1 MRMVDED
8 IQPGQ
13 RWVSDAEPELG
24 LGVVMSAGNGRVSI
38 LFPAADDRR
47 EYALDSAPVRRV
59 AFEVGDALKT
69 HDGISGSIEE
79 VKEEGGFLHYQVKG
93 EWIPEAALADTIS
106 FSSPLDRLMG
116 RQLDEPH
123 LFNVRNEALIWQSRI
138 RKAPNRGFT
147 GGRVDLIE
155 HQLYLA
161 EEVTN
166 RLQPRV
172 LLADEVGLGKTIEA
186 CLILHRLHLTGRA
199 ERALIILPESL
210 MHQWFIE
217 LLRRFNLV
225 ASLFDEERCQAIES
239 SDPAANPFLDSQIVC
254 ISLDYLTRSMERS
267 TQVLDAEWDILIVDE
282 AHHLEW
288 TPELASTAYQIVES
302 LAQKI
307 PSVLLLTATPQQ
319 LGPEGHFARLRLLD
333 PARYNDLETFIEE
346 SGHYQEMAELVDRI
360 DGQEE
365 ITSSDW
371 EMIQKSSLH
380 LHDQYSDKKSLSK
393 ADRSQLIE
401 NIIDSFGPG
410 RVMFRNTRKALKG
423 FPKRQPILHTLDIP
437 EEGSSSSF
445 ERKIEWL
452 VDWLSEH
459 REEKVLLICQTR
471 TLVEEIYEAVQEQV
485 NLNLS
490 QFHEGLNLIQRDRQ
504 AAYFADPEGACVLL
518 CSEIGSEGRNFQFAH
533 HLILWD
539 LPENPELLEQR
550 IGRLDRIGQTDTIH
564 IHLPYMPASDE
575 EVWVQFYNQGVGIFN
590 NPVPTALILAHQ
602 FGEKLTSLSEKFN
615 RDTLEALVSEVSYAR
630 KELGEQ
636 LENGYLRLL
645 ARNSNKPGQ
654 SEVLREQIQACDT
667 DSAFETFAT
676 DLMEYVGLRVEDL
689 GDRRY
694 LFKPEY
700 GQMDSLPGLDPKG
713 MMATFDRTDALNRDD
728 IQFFTPD
735 HPLLRNSLDS
745 LLSSEKG
752 NAVLSVYQG
761 TEAPGIFLQVTYLVE
776 CVAPRDLHIDRYLAI
791 TSTTLWLDHTGEIIS
806 APELSVEHLNPSPDT
821 EDILGNAGIKRLV
834 KKMRKSAESH
844 MFQITEDLVSE
855 ARISVEQELQS
866 EIFRLQNLARLN
878 PSVDQSEIKNL
889 QTHKAEIEE
898 ALAESRFRL
907 DSLHLVVVES

>member
-1 MRMVDED
+1 MSTEEIM
-8 IQPGQ
+8 PGQ

-24 LGVVMSAGNGRVSI
+24 LGVVMSAGSGRVSI

-47 EYALDSAPVRRV
+47 EYALETAPVRRV
-59 AFEVGDALKT
+59 AFEVGDNLKT
-69 HDGISGSIEE
+69 HDGISGTIES
-79 VKEEGGFLHYQVKG
+79 VEEDGGFLHYQVKG
-93 EWIPEAALADTIS
+93 EWIPEVALADTIS
-106 FSSPLDRLMG
+106 FYSPFDRFMG

-123 LFNVRNEALIWQSRI
+123 LFQVRNEALAWQSKI

-161 EEVTN
+161 QEVTN

-239 SDPAANPFLDSQIVC
+239 SSPETNPFLDSQIVC
-254 ISLDYLTRSMERS
+254 VSLDYLTHSMERY
-267 TQVLDAEWDILIVDE
+267 TQVLDTEWDLLIVDE

-288 TPELASTAYQIVES
+288 TPELASTAYQMVEG
-302 LAQKI
+302 LASKI

-333 PARYNDLETFIEE
+333 PARYNNLDTFIEE
-346 SGHYQEMAELVDRI
+346 SLHYQEMAELIEHI
-360 DGQEE
+360 DSQK
-365 ITSSDW
+365 TLSSPHW
-371 EMIQKSSLH
+371 ETIEKTAPNLH
-380 LHDQYSDKKSLSK
+380 ATYAGKKSLSS
-393 ADRSQLIE
+393 ADRAQLVE
-401 NIIDSFGPG
+401 KIIDRFGPG
-410 RVMFRNTRKALKG
+410 RVMFRNTRKALQG
-423 FPKRQPILHTLDIP
+423 FPKRQPDLHPLDP
-437 EEGSSSSF
+437 ATEESPAF
-445 ERKIEWL
+445 AQKIQWL
-452 VDWLSEH
+452 ISWLAEH
-459 REEKVLLICQTR
+459 EDEKVLLICETR
-471 TLVEEIYEAVQEQV
+471 TLVEEIYEAVQQHI

-504 AAYFADPEGACVLL
+504 AAYFADPEGARVLL

-550 IGRLDRIGQTDTIH
+550 IGRLDRIGQSSTIH
-564 IHLPYMPASDE
+564 IHLPYIPHSPE
-575 EVWVQFYNQGVGIFN
+575 EVWVQFYNHGVGIFDS
-590 NPVPTALILAHQ
+590 PVPTALILSHKFGDQLDQLCEEFDERALQ
-602 FGEKLTSLSEKFN
+602 TLLTEVAQTRTTLGEK
-615 RDTLEALVSEVSYAR
+615 
-630 KELGEQ
+630 

-645 ARNSNKPGQ
+645 ARNSNKPGRSQ
-654 SEVLREQIQACDT
+654 VLREQIQACDT
-667 DSAFETFAT
+667 DTAFETFAT
-676 DLMEYVGLRVEDL
+676 DLIEYVGLRVEDL

-700 GQMDSLPGLDPKG
+700 GQLESLPGLDPKG

-728 IQFFTPD
+728 VQFFTTD

-776 CVAPRDLHIDRYLAI
+776 CLAPRHLHIDRYLGI
-791 TSTTLWLDHTGEIIS
+791 TPITLWLNHKGEVIS
-806 APELSVEHLNPSPDT
+806 SPDLSAGKINPT
-821 EDILGNAGIKRLV
+821 PDTDDILGNSGIKRLV
-834 KKMRKSAESH
+834 KKMLKSAEHHVSG
-844 MFQITEDLVSE
+844 ITEEMVEES
-855 ARISVEQELQS
+855 RISVEQELQS
-866 EIFRLQNLARLN
+866 EISRLQSLARLN
-878 PSVDQSEIKNL
+878 PGVDPSEIKNL
-889 QTHKAEIEE
+889 QAHQASLEE
-898 ALAESRFRL
+898 ALAETRYRL

>member
-38 LFPAADDRR
+38 LFPAVDDRR

-59 AFEVGDALKT
+59 AFEVGDNLKT
-69 HDGISGSIEE
+69 HEGISGSIEE
-79 VKEEGGFLHYQVKG
+79 VNEEGGFLHYQVRG
-93 EWIPEAALADTIS
+93 EWIPEAVLADTIS

-116 RQLDEPH
+116 RQLDEPN
-123 LFNVRNEALIWQSRI
+123 LFKVRNDALKWQSTI
-138 RKAPNRGFT
+138 NQAPNRGFT
-147 GGRVDLIE
+147 GARIDLIE
-155 HQLYLA
+155 HQLYIA
-161 EEVTN
+161 QEVTG

-199 ERALIILPESL
+199 ERTLIILPESL

-239 SDPAANPFLDSQIVC
+239 SDPETNPFLDSQIVSV
-254 ISLDYLTRSMERS
+254 SLDYLTTSQQRYA
-267 TQVLDAEWDILIVDE
+267 QVLETEWDLLIVDE

-288 TPELASTAYQIVES
+288 TPLEVSTAYQMVEG
-302 LAQKI
+302 LAEKI

-346 SGHYQEMAELVDRI
+346 SGHYQEMAELIVRI
-360 DGQEE
+360 EGQEE
-365 ITSSDW
+365 LTPTDW
-371 EMIQKSSLH
+371 EMVQKSSSH
-380 LHDQYSDKKSLSK
+380 LHDQYSVKKSLSK

-410 RVMFRNTRKALKG
+410 RVMFRNTRKELKG
-423 FPKRQPILHTLDIP
+423 FPKRQPVLHPLDP
-437 EEGSSSSF
+437 TTDDNTHF
-445 ERKIEWL
+445 EQKIEWL
-452 VDWLSEH
+452 VDWLREH
-459 REEKVLLICQTR
+459 RDEKVLLICQTR
-471 TLVEEIYEAVQEQV
+471 ELIEEIYQAVQEQV

-504 AAYFADPEGACVLL
+504 AAYFADPEGARVLL

-539 LPENPELLEQR
+539 LPENPELVEQR
-550 IGRLDRIGQTDTIH
+550 IGRLDRIGQTSTIH
-564 IHLPYMPASDE
+564 IHLPYISGTPE
-575 EVWVQFYNQGVGIFN
+575 EVWVQFYEQGVGIFN
-590 NPVPTALILAHQ
+590 SPVPTALILAHQ
-602 FGEKLTSLSEKFN
+602 FGEMLAQLCEEFDADALQSLV
-615 RDTLEALVSEVSYAR
+615 TEVSDAR
-630 KELGEQ
+630 KDLGEQ

-654 SEVLREQIQACDT
+654 SEALREQIQACDT
-667 DSAFETFAT
+667 DFAFEIFAT

-689 GDRRY
+689 GNRRY

-700 GQMDSLPGLDPKG
+700 GQIDSLPGLDPKG
-713 MMATFDRTDALNRDD
+713 MMATFERTDALNRDD

-745 LLSSEKG
+745 LISSEKG

-761 TEAPGIFLQVTYLVE
+761 IEAPGIFLQVTYLVE
-776 CVAPRDLHIDRYLAI
+776 CVAPSHLHIDRHLPI
-791 TSTTLWLDHTGEIIS
+791 TPTTLWLDHTGDAIS
-806 APELSVEHLNPSPDT
+806 APDLSAGKINPTPDT
-821 EDILGNAGIKRLV
+821 DDILGNAGIKRLV
-834 KKMRKSAESH
+834 KKMLRSAEGH
-844 MFQITEDLVSE
+844 MFEVK
-855 ARISVEQELQS
+855 QELVDESSIAVVQELHS
-866 EIFRLQNLARLN
+866 EISRLQNLARLN

-889 QTHKAEIEE
+889 QTHQTEIEE
-898 ALAESRFRL
+898 ALAETRFRL
-907 DSLHLVVVES
+907 DSLHLIVVEN

>member
-1 MRMVDED
+1 MRMVDVD

-24 LGVVMSAGNGRVSI
+24 LGVVMSAGSGRVSI
-38 LFPAADDRR
+38 LFPAVDDRR

-59 AFEVGDALKT
+59 AFEEGDNIKT
-69 HDGISGSIEE
+69 HDGQSGSIEA

-93 EWIPEAALADTIS
+93 EWVPEAILADTIS
-106 FSSPLDRLMG
+106 FSNPLDRLMG
-116 RQLDEPH
+116 RQFDEPH
-123 LFNVRNEALIWQSRI
+123 LFNVRKEALNWQAKI

-147 GGRVDLIE
+147 GGRIDLIE

-161 EEVTN
+161 QEVTS

-239 SDPAANPFLDSQIVC
+239 ADPEMNPFLDSQIVC
-254 ISLDYLTRSMERS
+254 VSLDYLTRSMERY
-267 TQVLDAEWDILIVDE
+267 TQVLDAEWDLLIVDE

-288 TPELASTAYQIVES
+288 TPELASTAYQMVEG
-302 LAQKI
+302 LAEKI

-333 PARYNDLETFIEE
+333 PARYNNLETFIEE
-346 SGHYQEMAELVDRI
+346 SDHYQEMAKLVERI
-360 DGQEE
+360 DGKEE
-365 ITSSDW
+365 LTSSDW
-371 EMIQKSSLH
+371 EMIQKSSSH
-380 LHDQYSDKKSLSK
+380 LHDQYSGKKSLTSAERAK
-393 ADRSQLIE
+393 LTE

-423 FPKRQPILHTLDIP
+423 FPKRQPVLHPLDSAT
-437 EEGSSSSF
+437 EENPAF
-445 ERKIEWL
+445 DQKIQWL
-452 VDWLSEH
+452 ISWLADNQK
-459 REEKVLLICQTR
+459 EKVLLICKTKAM
-471 TLVEEIYEAVQEQV
+471 VEEIYEAVQKQV

-504 AAYFADPEGACVLL
+504 AAYFADPKGARVLL

-564 IHLPYMPASDE
+564 IHLPYIQNSAE
-575 EVWVQFYNQGVGIFN
+575 EVWVQFYNKGVGIFEQ
-590 NPVPTALILAHQ
+590 PVPTALIIAET
-602 FGEKLTSLSEKFN
+602 FGEELEKLSNEFDADALQSLMT
-615 RDTLEALVSEVSYAR
+615 DVTDAR
-630 KELGEQ
+630 KDLGEK

-654 SEVLREQIQACDT
+654 SELLREQIQSSDT

-689 GDRRY
+689 SDRRY

-700 GQMDSLPGLDPKG
+700 GQMDSLPGLDPEG

-728 IQFFTPD
+728 IQFFTAD

-776 CVAPRDLHIDRYLAI
+776 CVAPRHLHIDRYLPI
-791 TSTTLWLDHTGEIIS
+791 SPTTLWLDHTGDAIS
-806 APELSVEHLNPSPDT
+806 APDFSVGKLNPSPDT
-821 EDILGNAGIKRLV
+821 DDILGNSGIKRLV
-834 KKMRKSAESH
+834 KKMLRSAEAQ
-844 MFQITEDLVSE
+844 MFKVTEDLVTE
-855 ARISVEQELQS
+855 AGIAAEKELQS
-866 EIFRLQNLARLN
+866 EISRLQNLARLN
-878 PSVDQSEIKNL
+878 PAIDQSEIKNL
-889 QTHKAEIEE
+889 QTHQTEIEE
-898 ALAESRFRL
+898 ALAETRFRL
-907 DSLHLVVVES
+907 DSLHLVVCEN